1 MRKVISL
8 IALALTIFAT
18 PHFAHASTDEEMNK
32 AQELVAKARES
43 LRQGQLSRAVAFFE
57 AANQR
62 VPTSDYLFAIAS
74 IHSRIEGHCIKTIKA
89 GERFLNDCSS
99 CSRRTKG
106 LNQLEVHKKLCKVMI
121 NVKSTP
127 SGAEVTFDGQR
138 IGTTPVSL
146 PTIAGKHQLTWTLK
160 DHHPHESEVVLL
172 KGNDLVVKHVKL
184 IPVSL
189 QAKTPQRAALPP
201 KSTDLALKREAIK
214 SRPEGQY
221 KWALV
226 AASGIIT
233 SLGVVSVLLAHS
245 EVGDLNN
252 AGNDAEFERLE
263 RNANYPLK
271 QGLGYAGVGI
281 GLGLL
286 SYSLL
291 RYEF

>member
-1 MRKVISL
+1 M
-8 IALALTIFAT
+8 
-18 PHFAHASTDEEMNK
+18 
-32 AQELVAKARES
+32 
-43 LRQGQLSRAVAFFE
+43 
-57 AANQR
+57 
-62 VPTSDYLFAIAS
+62 
-74 IHSRIEGHCIKTIKA
+74 
-89 GERFLNDCSS
+89 
-99 CSRRTKG
+99 
-106 LNQLEVHKKLCKVMI
+106 
-121 NVKSTP
+121 
-127 SGAEVTFDGQR
+127 
-138 IGTTPVSL
+138 
-146 PTIAGKHQLTWTLK
+146 
-160 DHHPHESEVVLL
+160 
-172 KGNDLVVKHVKL
+172 VKHVKL

-263 RNANYPLK
+263 RNANYQLK